1 MNTKSSLVR
10 ELKDKEYRDSYVAS
24 QIRIGLPMQC
34 RALRESRE
42 WTQPRLA
49 QLSGMSQPRISEI
62 ERPGERRLNI
72 ETLLRLASAFDVA
85 LQVRFVPFSRLVD
98 DDEDIDLN
106 RFYVKPFDED
116 LASIE
121 RIEEQRGLGGCRA
134 RSGSAGEEEAVMS
147 DIKQA
152 AEWMREGKKV
162 RRKGWHPDAFLY
174 DQVLDGDSYPAGA
187 IIAVWTQDL
196 LADDW
201 EVVQ

>member
-121 RIEEQRGLGGCRA
+121 RIEEQLKSVVVLGA
-134 RSGSAGEEEAVMS
+134 AS
-147 DIKQA
+147 QA
-152 AEWMREGKKV
+152 AAPGWSAQSSDKFTINTLEKSDKSQLQSNTNNFSAV
-162 RRKGWHPDAFLY
+162 RAAAESLETASHGTT
-174 DQVLDGDSYPAGA
+174 GS
-187 IIAVWTQDL
+187 IAS
-196 LADDW
+196 
-201 EVVQ
+201 